1 MFAGASVQA
10 DRLLRWSAGG
20 ASITAS
26 LSLHVLQ
33 QDGAG
38 GVAMP
43 LLHHS
48 PAIMGAALL
57 PMTQNVLFIY
67 GKTKRREF

>member
-1 MFAGASVQA
+1 M
-10 DRLLRWSAGG
+10 RWSAGG